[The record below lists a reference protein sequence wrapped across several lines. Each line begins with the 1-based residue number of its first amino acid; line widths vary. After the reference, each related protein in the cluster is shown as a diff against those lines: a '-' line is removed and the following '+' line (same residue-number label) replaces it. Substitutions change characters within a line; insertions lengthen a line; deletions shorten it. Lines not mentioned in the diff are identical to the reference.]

1 MGRKMLFH
9 VKGDD
14 DAADILWNG
23 YAYEN
28 FDRKQIESLID
39 LLVPE
44 NMFCL
49 FQSFKLTKDREENPD
64 LY

>member
-49 FQSFKLTKDREENPD
+49 FQSFKLNKDKEENPD